1 MDQLSADA
9 VLRRAF
15 SIYKERLGLLLGSA
29 LATLGL
35 GYALLIG
42 LALFGALG
50 GPVTLTI
57 GLVVGIGAA
66 IVSFATYSA
75 ILIRIVEAD
84 VDGREPARL
93 RELMR
98 IGLSSAWPLIWI
110 TLLVALATV
119 FGFLLLIVPGVILLV
134 IWAVFVPVIVVEGKG
149 FDALARSRELVKGN
163 GWNVFG
169 VGAITFSLVIGIA
182 IVGSIAQAV
191 LGRTAGGVVS
201 ISLQLLTFPVA
212 DVIRASLYFEL
223 ARLNPAESKLR
234 PTPEDPGPGG
244 YGPINFG

>member
-1 MDQLSADA
+1 MNQLSVDV

-15 SIYKERLGLLLGSA
+15 GVYKERLGLLLGAA
-29 LATLGL
+29 LATFAL
-35 GYALLIG
+35 GYLALLAFAG
-42 LALFGALG
+42 FGALG
-50 GPVTLTI
+50 GPVTLII
-57 GLVVGIGAA
+57 GIVVGIGAVIVAYATYTA
-66 IVSFATYSA
+66 IV
-75 ILIRIVEAD
+75 IRIVEAD
-84 VDGREPARL
+84 VEGREPARL

-98 IGLSSAWPLIWI
+98 IGMSSAWPLIWVG
-110 TLLVALATV
+110 LLAGLATL

-134 IWAVFVPVIVVEGKG
+134 IWAIFAPAIVVEGLG
-149 FDALARSRELVKGN
+149 FDSLARSRELVRGN

-169 VGAITFSLVIGIA
+169 VGAITFSLLIGIA

-212 DVIRASLYFEL
+212 DVIRTSLYFEL
-223 ARLNPAESKLR
+223 ARLNPAQPNAPR
-234 PTPEDPGPGG
+234 TPEAPGPGG

>member
-1 MDQLSADA
+1 MDQLSVDG

-15 SIYKERLGLLLGSA
+15 GVYKERLGLLLGSA
-29 LATLGL
+29 LVTFAM
-35 GYALLIG
+35 GYSALLA
-42 LALFGALG
+42 LAGFGALG

-57 GLVVGIGAA
+57 GVVVGVGAV
-66 IVSFATYSA
+66 IVSLATYSA
-75 ILIRIVEAD
+75 ILIRIVESEFQ
-84 VDGREPARL
+84 GREPARL

-98 IGLSSAWPLIWI
+98 VGVSSAWPLIWV

-134 IWAVFVPVIVVEGKG
+134 IWAVFAPVIVVEGKG
-149 FDALARSRELVKGN
+149 LDALARSRELVKGN

-169 VGAITFSLVIGIA
+169 VGAITLSLIIGLA

-223 ARLNPAESKLR
+223 ARLHPAESKTL